1 MSLQSFHPS
10 VQLWFTRDVG
20 TPTRPQA
27 EGWPHIRAGEHVLIA
42 APTGTG
48 KTLAAFLS
56 AIDVLLRQGTEL
68 ADETHILYVSPLR
81 ALSNDVQKNL
91 AAPLEALRAL
101 DPTLPE
107 VRVLVRTGDT
117 AQKDRAAMKRR
128 APHVLVTTPE
138 SLYVLLGSASGRA
151 MLGTVRTVIVDEVH
165 ALARDKR
172 GSHLALSLE
181 RLSDLCLRT
190 SGREVQRIGLSA
202 TQKPLVDVA
211 RLLTGEGRACAIV
224 DAGHLRD
231 IDVDIVVPETPLTA
245 VCSHEQWRE
254 LYAKMAT
261 LIRAHR
267 VTLVFVN
274 TRKLAERLAARL
286 TEELGARAISCH
298 HGSLSKER
306 RLDAEQRLKRGEL
319 KALVATASLELGI
332 DIGDVD
338 LVIQVS
344 SSRTIATFLQRV
356 GRAGHGVERTPKG
369 RAFPLT
375 LDEAVEAAAVLSA
388 VRRRVLDVTPRA
400 PAALDILAQ
409 QIVAACASEPMESG
423 WKEDELY
430 ALARRAFP
438 YRAVERE
445 DFDALLAMHAAGR
458 LALLHRD
465 AVGRR
470 VMATKRARIPA
481 LTSGG
486 AIPDNAD
493 YRVVAEPGGTFV
505 GTLNED
511 FAIESNVNDIFQLGN
526 TSWRVLKIE
535 AGTVRVA
542 DAEGQPPTLPF
553 WLGEAPARSAELSA
567 EVTRVRE
574 ECTGADWLVCET
586 GMSLAA
592 AEQIA
597 EYLEAGRAALGAMP
611 SERCIV
617 LERFFD
623 ESGGMQLVVH
633 APFGGRINKALG
645 LALRKRVCRS
655 FGFELQAAAND
666 EAIVLSLGAQ
676 HSFDLHEVFDWLRS
690 ATARDVLIQAILPAP
705 IFASRWRWNVG
716 RSLLLTR
723 TRNGR
728 SVPPPLLRMRAEDL
742 LAQAFPAALA
752 CGETLPPGDI
762 DVPLEHRIVKQTIE
776 DCLQEALDAD
786 GLVEVLRALESGR
799 IEKRSIDTTEP
810 SPFAHGILNA
820 QVYTFLDDAP
830 LEERRTQAV
839 NTRRASSSRTAD
851 EIGVLDVDAIDRVR
865 GEAWPAPENAEEV
878 HEVLLWMG
886 FATEVETRPWK
897 AWIDELA
904 SAGRIVALEA
914 RTERRW
920 YAVEA
925 PKFGKEVLRGR
936 LEALGPVDADDPLLH
951 EFASEILE
959 LELEG
964 AVLRARFP
972 VRAETSGRTG
982 WCIRRLLARIHRYTL
997 DRLRQEIKPVSASEF
1012 LRFLSVWQHAVPE
1025 QRLEGPRGVL
1035 AIVQQLAGFQAPAE
1049 AWERQILPAR
1059 VRAYRSDSLDQLA
1072 FSGEIAWGRLWG
1084 ASDGAARSMPVTL
1097 LPRADLATWMRL
1109 SEVGEAPNAN
1119 GEAAQVLEVLTTR
1132 GPQFAQDLARASAL
1146 LPSRLEDALAVLV
1159 GRGLATCDA
1168 FAGWRAILRRNDAR
1182 VRRALNAPAV
1192 AGRWSTFRPLGTPV
1206 QVRDGDERHDDDLI
1220 EHVAR
1225 TLLARTGIV
1234 FKNTVARERLPIPWR
1249 DVLRCF
1255 RRFEARG
1262 EIHGGRFVEGFSG
1275 EQFALP
1281 DAVRRLRALRKLPVI
1296 AAVTVDAADPLNYA
1310 GILTPAKRV
1319 ASNARRRVDVFPAA
1333 G

>member
-1 MSLQSFHPS
+1 MSLANFHPA
-10 VQLWFTRDVG
+10 VQLWFARDVG
-20 TPTRPQA
+20 TPTRPQV
-27 EGWPHIRAGEHVLIA
+27 EGWPRIQAGEHVLIA

-56 AIDVLLRQGTEL
+56 AIDVLLRQGADL
-68 ADETHILYVSPLR
+68 ADETQVLYVSPLR

-91 AAPLEALRAL
+91 AAPLEALRAI

-117 AQKDRAAMKRR
+117 TQRERAAMKRR

-165 ALARDKR
+165 ALSRDKR

-181 RLSDLCLRT
+181 RLSDLCRRT

-202 TQKPLVDVA
+202 TQKPLEDVA
-211 RLLTGEGRACAIV
+211 RLLAGEGRACAVV

-231 IDVDIVVPETPLTA
+231 LDVDVVVPDTPLSA

-254 LYAKMAT
+254 LYAKMAA

-267 VTLVFVN
+267 VTLIFAN

-286 TEELGARAISCH
+286 TEELGAGAIGCH

-338 LVIQVS
+338 LVIQVG

-388 VRRRVLDVTPRA
+388 VRRRVLDVTPSA

-409 QIVAACASEPMESG
+409 QIVAACAAEPIETG
-423 WKEDELY
+423 WKEDELF

-438 YRAVERE
+438 YRAVERD

-465 AVGRR
+465 AIGRR

-493 YRVVAEPGGTFV
+493 YRVVAEPGSTFV

-535 AGTVRVA
+535 PGTVRVV
-542 DAEGQPPTLPF
+542 DAEGAPPNLPF
-553 WLGEAPARSAELSA
+553 WLGEAPVRSAELSA
-567 EVTRVRE
+567 EVSRLRA
-574 ECTGADWLVCET
+574 ECAGADWLAREA
-586 GMSLAA
+586 GLSRSA

-597 EYLEAGRAALGAMP
+597 EYLEAGRAALGAVP
-611 SERCIV
+611 TERCIV

-633 APFGGRINKALG
+633 APFGARINKALG

-666 EAIVLSLGAQ
+666 EAIVLSLGLQ
-676 HSFDLHEVFDWLRS
+676 HSFELAEVYDWLRS
-690 ATARDVLIQAILPAP
+690 TTARDVLVQALLPAP
-705 IFASRWRWNVG
+705 IFTTRWRWNVS
-716 RSLLLTR
+716 RSLLLVR
-723 TRNGR
+723 TSNGR
-728 SVPPPLLRMRAEDL
+728 TVPPPLLRMRAEDL
-742 LAQAFPAALA
+742 LAQAFPGALA

-762 DVPLEHRIVKQTIE
+762 DVPLDHPIVRQTIE

-786 GLVEVLRALESGR
+786 GMIEVLRGLESGR
-799 IEKRSIDTTEP
+799 IEKRAIDTTEP

-820 QVYTFLDDAP
+820 QVYSFLDDAP

-839 NTRRASSSRTAD
+839 STRRVLDARTAD
-851 EIGVLDVDAIDRVR
+851 EIGVLDVDALERVR
-865 GEAWPAPENAEEV
+865 GEAWPQPENAEEL
-878 HEVLLWMG
+878 HEALLWMG
-886 FATEVETRPWK
+886 YATDAETRPWK
-897 AWIDELA
+897 PWIAELA
-904 SAGRIVALEA
+904 SAGRAIAVEGADG
-914 RTERRW
+914 RRW
-920 YAVEA
+920 FAVEA
-925 PKFGKEVLRGR
+925 PRAGKEVLRGR
-936 LEALGPVDADDPLLH
+936 LEALGPVDAADPLCA
-951 EFASEILE
+951 EFAGEIAE
-959 LELEG
+959 LEAEG

-972 VRAETSGRTG
+972 VRGESAGRAG
-982 WCIRRLLARIHRYTL
+982 WCIRRLLARIHSYTL
-997 DRLRQEIKPVSASEF
+997 DRLRQEIKPVSATEF
-1012 LRFLSVWQHAVPE
+1012 LRFLTVWQHAAPD

-1035 AIVQQLAGFQAPAE
+1035 AIVTQLAGFQAPAD

-1059 VRAYRSDSLDQLA
+1059 VRAYRSEWLDQLA
-1072 FSGEIAWGRLWG
+1072 FSGEIAWGRLYG
-1084 ASDGAARSMPVTL
+1084 SSDGAARSTPVTL
-1097 LPRADLATWMRL
+1097 VPRADLATWMRTCEPG
-1109 SEVGEAPNAN
+1109 EVPGAD
-1119 GEAAQVLEVLTTR
+1119 GEAAQVLAVLSAR
-1132 GPQFAQDLARASAL
+1132 GPQFAQDLARASGI
-1146 LPSRLEDALAVLV
+1146 LPARLEDALALLV
-1159 GRGLATCDA
+1159 ARGLVTCDA
-1168 FAGWRAILRRNDAR
+1168 FAGWRAILRRNDPR
-1182 VRRALNAPAV
+1182 VRRAKNPPPV
-1192 AGRWSTFRPLGTPV
+1192 AGRWSTFRPAGTAV
-1206 QVRDGDERHDDDLI
+1206 VVRDGDAHCDDDLI
-1220 EHVAR
+1220 EHAAR
-1225 TLLARTGIV
+1225 TLLARTGVV
-1234 FKNTVARERLPIPWR
+1234 FKGTIAREKLPIPWR
-1249 DVLRCF
+1249 DVLRVF
-1255 RRFEARG
+1255 RRLEARG
-1262 EIHGGRFVEGFSG
+1262 EIHGGRFVGGFSG
-1275 EQFALP
+1275 EQFATP
-1281 DAVRRLRALRKLPVI
+1281 DAVRRLRALKKQPSFAPLS
-1296 AAVTVDAADPLNYA
+1296 VDASDPLNYA

-1319 ASNARRRVDVFPAA
+1319 SSNSRLRIDVFPAA